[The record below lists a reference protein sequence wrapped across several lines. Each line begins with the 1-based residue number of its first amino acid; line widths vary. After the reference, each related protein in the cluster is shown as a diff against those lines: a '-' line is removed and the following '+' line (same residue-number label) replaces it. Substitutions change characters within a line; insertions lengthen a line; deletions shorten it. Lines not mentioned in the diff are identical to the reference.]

1 MKHRL
6 TLAST
11 ILILALIVS
20 FIPASASTFDRPVS
34 FSTCNWAQFVADVT
48 VPDGTYH
55 RAGRGVHENMAA
67 EKYRQLLMDNLL
79 CAGVQLRHCDEHL
92 RRLLIFPVVLRRV
105 RQLIFPSIDCAD
117 HAGQYI
123 GYWKLRDGSGNMFG
137 IGWNANKSFWVGD
150 QCFFHFEYFCI

>member
-20 FIPASASTFDRPVS
+20 FFPASASTFDRPVA

-48 VPDGTYH
+48 IPDGTYH
-55 RAGRGVHENMAA
+55 RAGRDVHENMAA

-79 CAGVQLRHCDEHL
+79 CAGFQFRHCDG
-92 RRLLIFPVVLRRV
+92 RS
-105 RQLIFPSIDCAD
+105 QTA
-117 HAGQYI
+117 
-123 GYWKLRDGSGNMFG
+123 
-137 IGWNANKSFWVGD
+137 
-150 QCFFHFEYFCI
+150 